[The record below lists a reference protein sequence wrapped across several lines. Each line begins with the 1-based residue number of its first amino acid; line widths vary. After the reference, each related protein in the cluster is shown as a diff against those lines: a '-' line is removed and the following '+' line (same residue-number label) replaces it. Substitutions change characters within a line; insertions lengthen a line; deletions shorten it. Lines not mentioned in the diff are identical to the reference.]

1 MAATQS
7 VCWIHQ
13 CKMEQSYVL
22 RGFWGLLLAAICFID
37 ERAIAFPAWES
48 KGYISIVAENLID
61 KQLLADKLGETESQ
75 KYDLLVCICYFEMN
89 LYT

>member
-1 MAATQS
+1 
-7 VCWIHQ
+7 
-13 CKMEQSYVL
+13 MEQSYVL

-48 KGYISIVAENLID
+48 KAYISIVVAENLID
-61 KQLLADKLGETESQ
+61 KQFLADKLGKTESQ
-75 KYDLLVCICYFEMN
+75 KYDLLLCICPFEMN